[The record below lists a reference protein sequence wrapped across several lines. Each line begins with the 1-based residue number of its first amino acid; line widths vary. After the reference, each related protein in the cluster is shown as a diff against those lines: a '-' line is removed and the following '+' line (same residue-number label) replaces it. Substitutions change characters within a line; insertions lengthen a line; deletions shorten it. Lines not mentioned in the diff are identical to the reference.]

1 MSNDDVKKWL
11 DEVAD
16 AFLIDIGIRQNQI
29 VLDLGCGMGN
39 YTIPAAGI
47 VGKSGKVYA
56 VDKDRKTLDGLKKR
70 MEKRQLE
77 NIEIVAASEGTGLPL
92 QDESADVV
100 LLYDVIHLVD
110 NRMELLA
117 DIHRVSKPNAIVSV
131 YPKHHQENMNMDL
144 DDVKNEIESAHFRF
158 KKKLYK
164 KLIHNNYLEQGYI
177 LNFVKE
183 C

>member
-1 MSNDDVKKWL
+1 MSNDNIKKWL

-16 AFLIDIGIRQNQI
+16 AFLIDIGIRQNQT

-39 YTIPAAGI
+39 YAIPVAGI

-56 VDKDRKTLDGLKKR
+56 VDKERKSLDGLKQRK
-70 MEKRQLE
+70 EERQLE
-77 NIEIVAASEGTGLPL
+77 NIEIVNVSEETGLPL
-92 QDESADVV
+92 QDESVDVV

-110 NRMELLA
+110 NRRELLA
-117 DIHRVSKPNAIVSV
+117 DIYRVSKPNAIVSV
-131 YPKHHQENMNMDL
+131 YPKHHQEDMNMNL

-164 KLIHNNYLEQGYI
+164 KLIHNNYLEKGYV
-177 LNFVKE
+177 LNFRKN
-183 C
+183 